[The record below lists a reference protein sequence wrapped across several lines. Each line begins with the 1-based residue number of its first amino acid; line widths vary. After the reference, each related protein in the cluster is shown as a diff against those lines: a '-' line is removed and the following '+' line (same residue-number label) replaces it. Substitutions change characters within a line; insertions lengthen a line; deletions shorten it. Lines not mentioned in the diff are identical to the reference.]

1 LNFGA
6 VVAEVLV
13 QFVVTIVLLLYM
25 VRVVITPW
33 QVLQLL
39 LDANIQFVLAD
50 HGHVHNRTL
59 A

>member
-50 HGHVHNRTL
+50 LGHVHNRIL